1 MAIFN
6 SFAVPLEKVITELPE
21 NKTYEITDLII
32 NVMFFI
38 DIVLGFRTTYFDSQG
53 MEVRNPK
60 QIAKNYLHGMFIVDF
75 LSSIPYRYVTLVF
88 AWFEMFSPLKI
99 LKITRISRFG
109 PFVQKL
115 ELDEGDKAN
124 LKIIQLIIT
133 LVLIL
138 HCLGCGWF
146 VIV

>member
-1 MAIFN
+1 MWVV
-6 SFAVPLEKVITELPE
+6 S
-21 NKTYEITDLII
+21 
-32 NVMFFI
+32 
-38 DIVLGFRTTYFDSQG
+38 
-53 MEVRNPK
+53 
-60 QIAKNYLHGMFIVDF
+60 GMFMVDF
-75 LSSIPYRYVTLVF
+75 LSSIPYRYVTMILPF
-88 AWFEMFSPLKI
+88 FSILSPLKI

-138 HCLGCGWF
+138 HCFGCGWF
-146 VIV
+146 VIVQFD